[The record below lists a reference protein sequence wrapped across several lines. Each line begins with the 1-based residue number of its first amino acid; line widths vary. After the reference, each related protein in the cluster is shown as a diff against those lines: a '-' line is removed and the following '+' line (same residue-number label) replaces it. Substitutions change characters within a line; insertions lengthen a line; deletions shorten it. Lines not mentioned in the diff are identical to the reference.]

1 MANDTEVGLEPRRN
15 TLAAVAAGVLV
26 VIAGFLVYNYFSRVG
41 QPGRVGTGEEVSLSE
56 EGLTLPRPKGLTGEE
71 GAVAGE
77 LAEGATTNEA
87 AKGATAAETTA
98 PETTITT
105 EAWTANDL
113 APNSISDGSYTVQ
126 SGDTLWEIAEARYGS
141 GFDWGKIL
149 EANKDKVG
157 FLPDGSQAL
166 IEVGQN
172 LVLPS

>member
-41 QPGRVGTGEEVSLSE
+41 KETTPKISQEGGSVVNEGELVLPQPKELGNNKEEAVGGTVAEEESGAKESVSVTETWVARDFSPDSLS
-56 EGLTLPRPKGLTGEE
+56 G
-71 GAVAGE
+71 
-77 LAEGATTNEA
+77 
-87 AKGATAAETTA
+87 
-98 PETTITT
+98 
-105 EAWTANDL
+105 D
-113 APNSISDGSYTVQ
+113 SYTVQ

-141 GFDWGKIL
+141 GFAWGRIL

-166 IEVGQN
+166 ISPGQA
-172 LVLPS
+172 LALPS